1 MKKLTRRTFVT
12 GSAAV
17 LCALPGKTGAQS
29 SWPAR
34 QIRIL
39 VPYPAGGQTDGI
51 ARAFGDYLARQLGKP
66 TIIENKAVLATRGEW
81 NRVRSVRIVPVL
93 VISDASQ
100 ISLQLPHV
108 FSVEIENCVGHEA
121 SHIDFVDLDAVFETD
136 DSAILS
142 EKIFCR

>member
-1 MKKLTRRTFVT
+1 LWNLGAAATVT
-12 GSAAV
+12 GLPLGAFAK
-17 LCALPGKTGAQS
+17 ALAGKGG
-29 SWPAR
+29 PAKLG
-34 QIRIL
+34 IR
-39 VPYPAGGQTDGI
+39 
-51 ARAFGDYLARQLGKP
+51 RSLA
-66 TIIENKAVLATRGEW
+66 IIENKAVLATRGKC

-121 SHIDFVDLDAVFETD
+121 SHIDFVDLDAVFEID